1 MVRIKV
7 QRDKCNSFVQTK
19 SKEILTLRTSLEY
32 EKKQEVGVLEEIAAI
47 DARN

>member
-19 SKEILTLRTSLEY
+19 SKEILTSLEY
-32 EKKQEVGVLEEIAAI
+32 EKKQEAGVLEEIAAI